1 MAEKQT
7 NPVLDGTLT
16 VLNDLS
22 RIILGSKKD
31 GTPRS
36 IIDAKIDIEK
46 AKAKKYKKKGKTKRL
61 Y

>member
-1 MAEKQT
+1 MAEKKQT
-7 NPVLDGTLT
+7 NPILDGTLT

-22 RIILGSKKD
+22 RIVLGAKKD

-46 AKAKKYKKKGKTKRL
+46 AKRKKKKHDKRL
-61 Y
+61 I